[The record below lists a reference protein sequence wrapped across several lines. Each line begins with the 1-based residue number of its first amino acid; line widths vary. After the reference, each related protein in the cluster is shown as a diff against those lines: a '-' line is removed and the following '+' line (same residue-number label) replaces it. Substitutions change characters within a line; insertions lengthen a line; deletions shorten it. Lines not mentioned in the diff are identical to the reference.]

1 MPKDKFNVPMYLGIS
16 SLIGLLVALVVC
28 LIFKGQLRSVMS
40 KPFAFDY
47 IKEGSFNL
55 TRVRDIY
62 LYRRVRKT
70 RKPEPT
76 KSSGGGG
83 GGGSSVHF
91 SSSGHSHG
99 GGGGHF

>member
-1 MPKDKFNVPMYLGIS
+1 
-16 SLIGLLVALVVC
+16 
-28 LIFKGQLRSVMS
+28 MS

-55 TRVRDIY
+55 TMVRDIY